1 MTKKQDIQK
10 FKYIFVGGGVSS
22 TYSILK
28 MLKGGVNGRDIL
40 VIDKGRDP
48 YSRDKRDILN
58 NLIGGSGASSD
69 FKAVFSLHPDL
80 ILFDYFDKEEVE
92 NYYKFI
98 QDIIMEFHPN
108 PETISITEP
117 TEPHSEKFKEGWGEV
132 AIRESL
138 CWHVGTEMGQK
149 INENIYNYFKEHRV
163 NILTETSFQSI
174 DQLNN
179 QISTTSGNFQ
189 YEQIFFGLGKTGSKI
204 MEKIYNQ
211 LNLEQYNNEAHIGV
225 RFETTF
231 NPTIQ
236 EISKTQYDFKF
247 TKDNARTFCVCHR
260 SSYVAEEHF
269 NNGLVSR
276 IQYNGEGYGL
286 YNEEKRNDL
295 TNFGILI
302 TVKRKHSNL
311 VVEEIVKKLNNQGI
325 VIEGDNVTYISSR
338 ENLPNKIT
346 KEEFISLFQYDGVE
360 IGKEIL
366 DFVEN
371 LKPILGFGENYR
383 LFGPEI
389 KEMGNRVELLKDFS
403 IKGYENIHV
412 IGDLMGTKGII
423 PAGVTGIGAVKKFI
437 KEKNEN

>member
-28 MLKGGVNGRDIL
+28 MLKDGINGGDIL

-48 YSRDKRDILN
+48 YNRDKKDILN

-80 ILFDYFDKEEVE
+80 ILFDYFNKEEIE
-92 NYYKFI
+92 EHYKFI
-98 QDIIMEFHPN
+98 HDIITEFHPN

-117 TEPHSEKFKEGWGEV
+117 TEPHSEKFKEGWGGV

-138 CWHVGTEMGQK
+138 CWHIGTEMGQK

-163 NILTETSFQSI
+163 NILTETTFTSI
-174 DQLNN
+174 DQPNN
-179 QISTTSGNFQ
+179 KISTTSGDFQ
-189 YEQIFFGLGKTGSKI
+189 YEQIFFGLGKTGSKT
-204 MEKIYNQ
+204 MEKIYDE
-211 LNLEQYNNEAHIGV
+211 LNLVQYNNEAHIGV

-236 EISKTQYDFKF
+236 EVSKDQYDFKF
-247 TKDNARTFCVCHR
+247 TKNNARTFCVCHK
-260 SSYVAEEHF
+260 SAYVAEENF
-269 NNGLVSR
+269 SNGVTSR

-286 YNEEKRNDL
+286 YNEEKYNGL

-302 TVKRKHSNL
+302 TVKRKHANI
-311 VVEEIVKKLNNQGI
+311 VVEEILKKIQNQGI
-325 VIEGDNVTYISSR
+325 VVEGDNVIYESSIKLPTKIS
-338 ENLPNKIT
+338 
-346 KEEFISLFQYDGVE
+346 KEEFKEFFSWDNIE

-389 KEMGNRVELLKDFS
+389 KEMGNRVELLNDFS
-403 IKGYENIHV
+403 ISGFSNIHV
-412 IGDLMGTKGII
+412 IGDLMGTKGIV
-423 PAGVTGIGAVKKFI
+423 PAGVTGIGSVKKFL
-437 KEKNEN
+437 KEGKCKI